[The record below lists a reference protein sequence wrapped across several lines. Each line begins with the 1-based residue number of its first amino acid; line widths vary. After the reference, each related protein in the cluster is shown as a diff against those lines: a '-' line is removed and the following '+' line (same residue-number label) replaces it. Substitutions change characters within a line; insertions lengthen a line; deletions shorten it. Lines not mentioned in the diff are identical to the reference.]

1 MITKVLELEWEDW
14 DNNRVYEKVCHDTL
28 NGVRSQPNVSNLSDI
43 PRPTTSKMGGEVGY
57 HYQGYLLVGL
67 PKETMSIPKV
77 VNHIEL
83 LHLRPQGLRELVGL
97 SIARFI
103 GDETWCSNET
113 LDLPSLS
120 AGQDLEAG
128 RLAAYSP
135 GAWRTNQNQTESN
148 YVAFPCSV

>member
-28 NGVRSQPNVSNLSDI
+28 NGVRIQPNVSNLSDI

-67 PKETMSIPKV
+67 SKETMSIPKV

-103 GDETWCSNET
+103 GDDETWCTTET
-113 LDLPSLS
+113 LDHSVSPRSPRLGNGKTCLFN
-120 AGQDLEAG
+120 G
-128 RLAAYSP
+128 RLADEP
-135 GAWRTNQNQTESN
+135 K
-148 YVAFPCSV
+148 